1 MVFVGPRAM
10 ARANACF
17 LGHEGVTD
25 VITFEHG
32 EILVC
37 PAVARAEA
45 AARGLPFGRELLL
58 YAVHGWLHLRG
69 HDDHAPADR
78 RRMHARQERL
88 VRALWAPHKG
98 RGR

>member
-1 MVFVGPRAM
+1 MVFLGPRAM
-10 ARANACF
+10 AEANVRF
-17 LGHEGVTD
+17 LGHAGATD

-37 PAVARAEA
+37 PAVARTEA
-45 AARGLPFGRELLL
+45 AARGLPFAQELLR

-69 HDDHAPADR
+69 YDDKRPADR

-88 VRALWAPHKG
+88 VRRLWSVRRQP
-98 RGR
+98 